1 MKKAIALLLALT
13 MILSMTACG
22 KTEAAKEK
30 GKEAYDQLTEAY
42 TMTDMFGDDLYNL
55 WADALNN
62 SSAYKKDPLQ
72 AFMKNVSGV
81 DQDTIKLGIL
91 CATAEVAS
99 AKENKEKVVD
109 TFTNYTEEERAK
121 LLEGIEDST
130 LSTVFVMVSNVS
142 AFSIIVLLDAYKISG
157 TVSAI
162 QQNMEEVKEQIK
174 ELETEYPDFE
184 GLAALKSIY
193 ATTSSYLDFCLDPKG
208 SILQAADTLT
218 GFRTSVKTSMGELE
232 LIF

>member
-13 MILSMTACG
+13 MILSMPACG

-99 AKENKEKVVD
+99 AKENKENVVD

-130 LSTVFVMVSNVS
+130 LSTVLSWYPMCLHFP
-142 AFSIIVLLDAYKISG
+142 LLCCWMHIRYLERCRPYSKIW
-157 TVSAI
+157 
-162 QQNMEEVKEQIK
+162 KK
-174 ELETEYPDFE
+174 
-184 GLAALKSIY
+184 
-193 ATTSSYLDFCLDPKG
+193 
-208 SILQAADTLT
+208 
-218 GFRTSVKTSMGELE
+218 
-232 LIF
+232 